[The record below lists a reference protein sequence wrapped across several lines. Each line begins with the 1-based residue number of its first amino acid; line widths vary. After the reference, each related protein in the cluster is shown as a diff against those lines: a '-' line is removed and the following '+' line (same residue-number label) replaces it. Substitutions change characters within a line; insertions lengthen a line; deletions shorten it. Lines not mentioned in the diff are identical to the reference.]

1 VVGALA
7 GSGRLRACPD
17 QRVARQGRVSQLG
30 CRLGTGE
37 GKPFGIDQTGLDQTL
52 VQVKMFAGTLPPPT
66 GLIATAGISILC
78 PVGAIPGRMQSITRS
93 CVNVISISST
103 IWSSPVVRPSLIA
116 PMTSVWA
123 VDYNPGNSGGGH
135 EVIGVPRYPLGGD
148 QNPALTTG
156 SRDSVTSSTLTVENP
171 TVPGA
176 TGETIV
182 RGDHSTIS
190 GDRRATIEQKTEA
203 TASDAHRCRS
213 S

>member
-1 VVGALA
+1 MDVRPYDG
-7 GSGRLRACPD
+7 
-17 QRVARQGRVSQLG
+17 
-30 CRLGTGE
+30 
-37 GKPFGIDQTGLDQTL
+37 GIDGVAILSSYLSCQHHSGGFPAASHFATLCHCLGASFYQSQTYLRGGFF
-52 VQVKMFAGTLPPPT
+52 KEWFHESH
-66 GLIATAGISILC
+66 IY
-78 PVGAIPGRMQSITRS
+78 
-93 CVNVISISST
+93 T
-103 IWSSPVVRPSLIA
+103 IFTSASLIA

-176 TGETIV
+176 TGEKIV

-190 GDRRATIEQKTEA
+190 GDQRATIEQKTGGTE
-203 TASDAHRCRS
+203 SDAHRCRS